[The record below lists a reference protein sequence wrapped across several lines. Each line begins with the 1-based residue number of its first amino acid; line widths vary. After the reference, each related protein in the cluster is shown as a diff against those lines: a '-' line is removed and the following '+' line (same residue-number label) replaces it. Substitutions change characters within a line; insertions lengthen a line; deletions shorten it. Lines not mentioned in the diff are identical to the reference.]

1 MVTKASFSFF
11 VILVTQTCTSL
22 LWVEVDTGTGV
33 ITWSWLTLPTPHF
46 LSVISYVFCVFF
58 NCIFPFS
65 FLLLHPPL
73 THLYPF
79 MFLPILGVESLPAA
93 WQSGRS
99 GGSCGG
105 QIPQPLHSRG
115 VHHPGSQQRQW
126 SVPRLCQPVYP
137 GGPPHDGFL
146 RLIGA
151 SGDWGLELRLWHWP
165 KWGGHHAAPRPG
177 TPLHTNHTNRSYCCL
192 CCGSPQQLW

>member
-11 VILVTQTCTSL
+11 CYFGYTNLYVTALSGSRYRYRCYNLILAHSSYSSL
-22 LWVEVDTGTGV
+22 SLCHL
-33 ITWSWLTLPTPHF
+33 IC
-46 LSVISYVFCVFF
+46 FCVFF